1 MLSSSEI
8 HFFIIRD
15 LVRLGSIETILFFI
29 VAVQRENSI
38 NQASKPSKIVSGVV
52 AVGVGD

>member
-1 MLSSSEI
+1 MEPCV
-8 HFFIIRD
+8 
-15 LVRLGSIETILFFI
+15 VRLQVEEGFKGGEIETILLFI